1 MEHIGTPGSYGLE
14 NYGIKNAGKV
24 YWNAVPAE
32 LVQESVKRNEG
43 VLSPDGALMVN
54 TGKYTGRSPNDKFVV
69 DNGTE
74 EEKLIDWGKVN
85 VKMTPE
91 NFDRLYT
98 KMLGYVQNRD
108 LFVADLV
115 AGADDKYRLPI
126 RVITEYAWSNL
137 FITDMLLRP
146 ELSER
151 VNQTPGFTIICV
163 PGLEGSP
170 EEDGIRS
177 GAFILVNFAKK
188 IVLIGGSQYGGE
200 MKKSVFSVMNFI
212 LPMRGIMTMH
222 CSANVGK
229 ETGDAAL
236 FFGLSGTGKTT
247 LSSDPNRLLIGDD
260 EHGWSDTGI
269 FNFEGGCY
277 AKMIKLSQEHEPLIW
292 DAVHRFGALLENVVY
307 DETTREIDFD
317 SDALTENTRGAY
329 PIYHIDGI
337 VADGKGPHPT
347 NIFMLTADASGVLPP
362 LSKLDK
368 DQAMYYFMSGY
379 TSKLAGTERGI
390 TEPQP
395 NFSACFGSPFLPL
408 HPSVYAE
415 LLGKKIAEHD
425 SHVWLLNT
433 GWSGG
438 PYGIGK
444 RFSLP
449 YTRAFVTAALRG
461 ELDNV
466 KFVKEPFFGLQIP
479 TSCPG
484 VPAEVLNPRDTWADK
499 SAYDESAKKLVVAFS
514 ENFKKYEAKTSAAIT
529 NAGPKPQ

>member
-24 YWNAVPAE
+24 YWNAVPAV
-32 LVQESVKRNEG
+32 LVKESLKRDEG
-43 VLSPDGALMVN
+43 VLSPDGALIVN

-85 VKMTPE
+85 VRISPE
-91 NFDRLYT
+91 KFDRLYN

-115 AGADDKYRLPI
+115 AGADKKYSTPFRI
-126 RVITEYAWSNL
+126 ITEFAWSNL
-137 FITDMLLRP
+137 FINDMLIRP
-146 ELSER
+146 ALADR
-151 VNQTPGFTIICV
+151 VNMIPGFTIICV

-170 EEDGIRS
+170 EEDGINS
-177 GAFILVNFAKK
+177 GAFIIVNFAKK
-188 IVLIGGSQYGGE
+188 IVLIGGSHYGGE

-212 LPMRGIMTMH
+212 LPLQGVMTMH

-229 ETGDAAL
+229 KNGDSAL

-260 EHGWSDTGI
+260 EHGWSDDGI

-292 DAVHRFGALLENVVY
+292 DAVHRFGAVLENVIY
-307 DETTREIDFD
+307 DEVTHDLDFD
-317 SDALTENTRGAY
+317 SDARTENTRGAY
-329 PIYHIDGI
+329 PIFHIDGI
-337 VADGKGPHPT
+337 VEDGKGGHPT
-347 NIFMLTADASGVLPP
+347 NIFLLTADASGVLPP

-368 DQAMYYFMSGY
+368 NQAMYYFMSGY

-395 NFSACFGSPFLPL
+395 NFSACFGAPFLPL

-415 LLGKKIAEHD
+415 LLGKKIAQFD
-425 SHVWLLNT
+425 ADVWLLNT

-449 YTRAFVTAALRG
+449 YTRAFVTAALNG
-461 ELDNV
+461 DLASVE
-466 KFVKEPFFGLQIP
+466 FEKEPFFGLNIP
-479 TSCPG
+479 KSCPG
-484 VPAEVLNPRDTWADK
+484 VPSEVLNPRSTWADK
-499 SAYDESAKKLVVAFS
+499 AAYDEAAQKLAASFAQ
-514 ENFKKYEAKTSAAIT
+514 NFKKYAEKTSADIV
-529 NAGPKPQ
+529 NAGPKA